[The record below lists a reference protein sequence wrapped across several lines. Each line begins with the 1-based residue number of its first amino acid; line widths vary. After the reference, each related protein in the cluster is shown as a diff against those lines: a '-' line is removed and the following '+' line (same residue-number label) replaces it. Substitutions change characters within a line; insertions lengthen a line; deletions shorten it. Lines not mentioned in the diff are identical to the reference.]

1 MAAQRC
7 WDCNNT
13 FYSNYGGLY
22 CNVCH
27 QARETRKRNER
38 QAQKDQWAAE
48 QAQREHARIQA
59 QHTQAL
65 INAENQRI
73 NAINRQTQAII
84 ESGIRTKDAYDRG
97 YKYIDD
103 EFGYSNS
110 AEVEIEVG
118 EYGGLTWKWNHPY
131 ITDRLNDE
139 FKKGLG
145 ARLNQYT
152 SVYDTIKASA
162 TQAGRQNANGTLQNY
177 FTLHTGITISGVDIK
192 TKGFKSHFTSTIDE
206 ETGELKMNWNEP
218 FTNSE
223 LNQAYKD
230 GVNEVYWKENTDEKK
245 LHRLEFDVPEIQ
257 AKRRLVRK
265 MHRLDKLFRIS
276 VYAIPV
282 LFFLLMW
289 QVTAGWTTF
298 FMFIASCFMPKFIRN
313 RHYKWWD
320 NNSEYLRTNL

>member
-13 FYSNYGGLY
+13 FHSNTGGLY
-22 CNVCH
+22 CNVCY
-27 QARETRKRNER
+27 QARETRKRNDR
-38 QAQKDQWAAE
+38 QAQQDRWAAE
-48 QAQREHARIQA
+48 QAQRENARIQA

-65 INAENQRI
+65 INAENARI
-73 NAINRQTQAII
+73 AAINHQTQVIM
-84 ESGIRTKDAYDRG
+84 ESGIRIKDAYDRG

-110 AEVEIEVG
+110 TEVEIWVG
-118 EYGGLTWKWNHPY
+118 EYGSLAWNWNHPY

-145 ARLNQYT
+145 ARLNQYANL
-152 SVYDTIKASA
+152 YDTIKASA
-162 TQAGRQNANGTLQNY
+162 TQAGRQNANGTLQDY
-177 FTLHTGITISGVDIK
+177 FTLHTGLKIGGVDIK
-192 TKGFKSHFTSTIDE
+192 TKGFRSHFTSTIDE
-206 ETGELKMNWNEP
+206 DTGELKMNWNEP

-230 GVNEVYWKENTDEKK
+230 GVNEVYWSENTDEKK
-245 LHRLEFDVPEIQ
+245 SHRLEFDVPEI
-257 AKRRLVRK
+257 KNRRKHVRNL
-265 MHRLDKLFRIS
+265 RVLDKLFRLS
-276 VYAIPV
+276 VYTLPV
-282 LFFLLMW
+282 LFFLFMW
-289 QVTAGWTTF
+289 NITSGWTTF

-320 NNSEYLRTNL
+320 SNSEFLR

>member
-1 MAAQRC
+1 MTASRC
-7 WDCNNT
+7 WDCNTT
-13 FYSNYGGLY
+13 FHSGYGAIY
-22 CNVCH
+22 CNVCY
-27 QARETRKRNER
+27 QARETRRRNER

-48 QAQREHARIQA
+48 QAQRENARIQA
-59 QHTQAL
+59 YHTQAL

-73 NAINRQTQAII
+73 AAINQQTRVISESII
-84 ESGIRTKDAYDRG
+84 KTKDAYDRG

-131 ITDRLNDE
+131 VTDRLNDE
-139 FKKGLG
+139 FQKGLYS
-145 ARLNQYT
+145 RLNQYK
-152 SVYDTIKASA
+152 SIQDTITASA
-162 TQAGRQNANGTLQNY
+162 KRIGQGNADGSFPSTY
-177 FTLHTGITISGVDIK
+177 FTLYTGLTIGGVDIK

-206 ETGELKMNWNEP
+206 DTGELKMNWNEP
-218 FTNSE
+218 FTSSD

-245 LHRLEFDVPEIQ
+245 LHRLAVDVPEIQ
-257 AKRRLVRK
+257 TKRKLVRK

-289 QVTAGWTTF
+289 QITTGFTTF
-298 FMFIASCFMPKFIRN
+298 FMFIAACFMPKFIRN
-313 RHYKWWD
+313 RHYKWWN
-320 NNSEYLRTNL
+320 NNSEFLR